1 MEITIQS
8 VNFETSDSLNAYIT
22 KKLGKLNRFT
32 EIRVAEV
39 QLKILNTTE
48 KSNRE
53 VGVKLHVG
61 DELFYASKNAEK
73 FEDAASQAIEA
84 LERQVIKAK
93 EKRH

>member
-8 VNFETSDSLNAYIT
+8 VNFETSESLNAYIT
-22 KKLGKLNRFT
+22 KKLGKMNRFT

-53 VGVKLHVG
+53 VGVKLLRQFLYRS
-61 DELFYASKNAEK
+61 LFA
-73 FEDAASQAIEA
+73 FEIQLTNGRTTAYH
-84 LERQVIKAK
+84 
-93 EKRH
+93 RHYGLPQ